1 MNVAKAILVFLG
13 LYALTTAVALF
24 CLFVTI
30 NITTGWGA
38 ASTAHA
44 MIIMLAVITALFI
57 ASTLIVFFILGRFI
71 PNMRARVA
79 AALGYVALSSI
90 TLLLF
95 AFTSALVFNR

>member
-1 MNVAKAILVFLG
+1 MNAAKSALIFFG

-38 ASTAHA
+38 ASTSNA
-44 MIIMLAVITALFI
+44 MMIMLAIIAALFI
-57 ASTLIVFFILGRFI
+57 ASTLIVFQLLGRFI
-71 PNMRARVA
+71 PNMGPRVLV
-79 AALGYVALSSI
+79 ALCYVALSSV